1 VATRLVQLLLP
12 VADNEGR
19 AFAPE
24 VYADLRRTLV
34 ERFGGATAY
43 VRSPA
48 EGLWA
53 PRAGEVNR
61 DRIVLVEVMD
71 TDYDPARRT
80 PAAGRPARPYLGYTN
95 VSSGRRRPPRSAR
108 S

>member
-71 TDYDPARRT
+71 TDYDPGWWRACRATLERVLRQQAVVVRAL
-80 PAAGRPARPYLGYTN
+80 PMEQL
-95 VSSGRRRPPRSAR
+95 
-108 S
+108 